1 MLDDAGRKIRTEL
14 LRTFEL
20 SVDSELDDRLFDEL
34 ALATFRY
41 QYARNRAF
49 SAYCD
54 RRGAQPDSVTHWTDI
69 PPVPAAAFKV
79 ARLSVTDAEP
89 DAVFLTSGTTGG
101 SEQRGEHRIPDVS
114 IYHASL
120 LPNFRVRLLPDDER
134 MPMLS
139 LVPHADDMT
148 ESSLAH
154 MITHVM
160 QRLGDLG
167 SAHFA
172 TSARGIDSEALEKAL
187 HGHIAADE
195 PVCLLGTSFS
205 YVHWL
210 EELRARRVSF
220 RLPAGSRLMDT
231 GGYKG
236 RSREVPPAQM
246 LDAYEQLLGIP
257 AHACINE
264 YGMTEL
270 CSQMY
275 DASLTD
281 RSSGRT
287 VHLRIKRPPPWL
299 RVRIVDPVSL
309 QALPAGQHGLVQL
322 FDLANIGSVIAIQT
336 EDMGVQEYGGYRV
349 IGRAPGAVPRGCS
362 IAMDD
367 LQRAV
372 RSQR

>member
-1 MLDDAGRKIRTEL
+1 M
-14 LRTFEL
+14 
-20 SVDSELDDRLFDEL
+20 DDRRFNTT
-34 ALATFRY
+34 ALAVFRY
-41 QYARNRAF
+41 QYERNTAY

-54 RRGAQPDSVTHWTDI
+54 RRGASPDRVTHWNDI

-79 ARLSVTDAEP
+79 ARLTVSDAEP
-89 DAVFLTSGTTGG
+89 DAVFLTSGTTAGA
-101 SEQRGEHRIPDVS
+101 EQRGEHRVPDIS

-120 LPNFRVRLLPDDER
+120 LPNFRARLLPDDATL
-134 MPMLS
+134 PMLS
-139 LVPHADDMT
+139 LVPHAGEMP

-160 QRLGDLG
+160 QRLGGTG

-172 TSARGIDSEALEKAL
+172 SAERGIDSVALEHAL
-187 HGHIAADE
+187 NAHVASGE

-210 EELRARRVSF
+210 DDLRARGVSF
-220 RLPAGSRLMDT
+220 RLPPGSRLMDT

-246 LDAYEQLLGIP
+246 LDAYGQLLGIP

-275 DASLTD
+275 DAGLTD
-281 RSSGRT
+281 AAHGRA

-309 QALPAGQHGLVQL
+309 QALPTGEHGLVQL
-322 FDLANIGSVIAIQT
+322 FDLANLGSVIAIQT
-336 EDMGVQEYGGYRV
+336 EDIGVHEHGGYRV

-372 RSQR
+372 RGRTG